1 MVLPTT
7 RGDREGNYTD
17 VTEREIESLLWR
29 LTLDMMLVL
38 YFPLIFFFFFA
49 SFLICP
55 ALGCKLE
62 FQHLFGRSL
71 PSEACAGLCHSRE
84 TKSTFETADEDSA
97 ELPVKIVNSAASL

>member
-1 MVLPTT
+1 METHS
-7 RGDREGNYTD
+7 RHDAC
-17 VTEREIESLLWR
+17 SLFSLN
-29 LTLDMMLVL
+29 
-38 YFPLIFFFFFA
+38 FFFFFF
-49 SFLICP
+49 SFFLLCP